1 MTYKLAKTLVLLFCS
16 TALFSHEFNPAHLVV
31 NELTKSEYEVS
42 WMYPIKNIGARAEVF
57 FPESCER
64 KSQLPSQKGKYL
76 VEKIMLNCESSLKG
90 QIISVNNL
98 SVLTD
103 ALVTITHSNGE
114 VFEGLM
120 NLKRSSIEIPF
131 KEQVYPV

>member
-1 MTYKLAKTLVLLFCS
+1 
-16 TALFSHEFNPAHLVV
+16 
-31 NELTKSEYEVS
+31 
-42 WMYPIKNIGARAEVF
+42 MYPIKNIGARAEVF
-57 FPESCER
+57 FPDSCER

-76 VEKIMLNCESSLKG
+76 VEKISLNCENSLKG

-120 NLKRSSIEIPF
+120 NLKRSSIEIPL
-131 KEQVYPV
+131 KEQVYPIGYFT